1 MSEKIYIVGAVF
13 GNLRIVKISKRTY
26 VSQWKSYSRLVHYLT
41 CECIECGSISD
52 HTRCDLSNARTNNRR
67 RCSSCAHKNLD
78 FTPRAPMKLCS
89 KCYGISD
96 RRPLHG
102 PCACGEHYAVDV
114 IYYEECMINRSP
126 ILLAQG
132 MI

>member
-1 MSEKIYIVGAVF
+1 MGKLYVVGAVF
-13 GNLRIVKISKRTY
+13 GNLRILSVSERTY
-26 VSQWKSYSRLVHYLT
+26 VLQWKGYSKRVHYLT
-41 CECIECGSISD
+41 CECTECGAISD
-52 HTRCDLSNARTNNRR
+52 HTRADLSNAKTHNRK
-67 RCSSCAHKNLD
+67 RCSSCATKNLD
-78 FTPRAPMKLCS
+78 FTPHATTKLCP

-102 PCACGEHYAVDV
+102 PCVCSEHYAVDV

-126 ILLAQG
+126 VAIAQG